1 MIAYSKNNLRE
12 IHDLLS
18 VMSEDD
24 YIRPSSLLS
33 DSTIGQHIRHIVE
46 FYQCLLQG
54 YDEGIVIYD
63 KRKRD
68 NVIETNVSVAGE
80 ALIAIIDSLDRADKA
95 LFLEY
100 ELNKEKIILQSTYT
114 RELMHNLDH
123 SIHHMALIK
132 IAVNELTTIKL
143 SHNFGV
149 APATIQYREECA
161 L

>member
-1 MIAYSKNNLRE
+1 M
-12 IHDLLS
+12 
-18 VMSEDD
+18 
-24 YIRPSSLLS
+24 
-33 DSTIGQHIRHIVE
+33 RHIVE
-46 FYQCLLQG
+46 FYQCLLLG
-54 YDEGIVIYD
+54 YDQGTVIYD

-68 NVIETNVSVAGE
+68 KAIETDVRTAADAINS
-80 ALIAIIDSLDRADKA
+80 IIDSIDRTDKT
-95 LFLEY
+95 LVLEY
-100 ELNKEKIILQSTYT
+100 ELNKEKIILQSTYS

-143 SHNFGV
+143 SDNFGV